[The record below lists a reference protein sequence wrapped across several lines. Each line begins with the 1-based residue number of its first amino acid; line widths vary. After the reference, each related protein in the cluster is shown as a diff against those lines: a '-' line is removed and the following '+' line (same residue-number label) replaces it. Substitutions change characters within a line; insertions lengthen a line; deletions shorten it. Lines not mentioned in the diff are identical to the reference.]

1 VVQAV
6 AGSGAKILTLNK
18 VEPTL
23 EDVFIQLVG
32 RKLDAD
38 GSSPAQTGN

>member
-1 VVQAV
+1 MT
-6 AGSGAKILTLNK
+6 SGAKILTLNK

-32 RKLDAD
+32 RKLDSMEP
-38 GSSPAQTGN
+38 GTQ